1 MAKQK
6 YYYAIVRKD
15 NGAFPILSDKLPIYW
30 LKKCAKEDAF
40 FRFGVTWD
48 KFYTIQKISVSDL
61 EAIILKSKKA

>member
-15 NGAFPILSDKLPIYW
+15 NGSFPTISALLPIYW
-30 LKKCAKEDAF
+30 LKKVAKYDAF
-40 FRFGVTWD
+40 RLFGMSWNSTYV
-48 KFYTIQKISVSDL
+48 IQKISVSDL